1 MTPSTNLSR
10 CRDQECAIPVAVCFD
25 LDCKKQAIASS
36 QVPEGSSIIRKRV
49 WGGSVF
55 GFEAEEWKRRIDD

>member
-1 MTPSTNLSR
+1 M
-10 CRDQECAIPVAVCFD
+10 AVCFD

-55 GFEAEEWKRRIDD
+55 GFEAEEWKRRIDLKDQHQN